1 MRYPKLFIDFFIFPF
16 DLIFICK
23 KNIMVYIGSKNRIAK
38 HIIPIITKDLK
49 DNQFYVEP
57 FVGGANLISK
67 IEHKNKIG
75 ADNNMYLIALLQ
87 HVQNNLPLPNH
98 ITKGEYVHIK
108 NNKDK
113 YPEWLVGYC
122 AFICS
127 YRGGFFKSYA
137 YHSTRDFQQEC
148 KKNLLKQD
156 LSNITFKCC
165 DYRELDIPND
175 SIIYCDPPYQNTE
188 KYNTDFDSNE
198 FWDWCRTKASEG
210 HQVFVSEYQA
220 PSDFVCVFEKQIN
233 NTLSCNTIKTATEK
247 LFINKKGIH

>member
-1 MRYPKLFIDFFIFPF
+1 
-16 DLIFICK
+16 
-23 KNIMVYIGSKNRIAK
+23 MVYIGSKNRLAK

-49 DNQFYVEP
+49 NNQFYVEP
-57 FVGGANLISK
+57 FCGGANLISK
-67 IEHKNKIG
+67 IEHKNKIA
-75 ADNNMYLIALLQ
+75 ADNNRYLIALLQ

-98 ITKGEYVHIK
+98 ISKEEYVHIK

-137 YHSTRDFQQEC
+137 HHPIRNFQEEC

-156 LSNITFKCC
+156 LTNITFKCC
-165 DYRELDIPND
+165 DYRELDILDN
-175 SIIYCDPPYQNTE
+175 SIIYCDPPYQGTE

-198 FWDWCRTKASEG
+198 FWDWCRIKVKEG
-210 HQVFVSEYQA
+210 HQIFVSEYQA
-220 PSDFVCVFEKQIN
+220 PSDFICVYERQIN
-233 NTLSCNTIKTATEK
+233 NTLDCNKNKIAMEK
-247 LFINKKGIH
+247 LFVHKSTH